1 MDKTLSSLVEISKAI
16 NSVLEIDRL
25 LETIMDSAIDSIGVE
40 RGVLFLKDPDGSLQ
54 PRVAR
59 NVEKE
64 TLANATEISRSITAE
79 VASSGKYVL
88 SSNVQDD
95 PSVMGRDS
103 VKAFKIR
110 SVLCV
115 PLADKETIIGTIYLD
130 SRKVTT
136 TFSPQTVE
144 FLQMFANLAAIAIQN
159 ARRYEATQNEA
170 RYWKGEASG
179 KYRYENIICVS
190 PPMRAVCERARS
202 VAGTNVSVL
211 ITGESGTGKELV
223 ARAIHY
229 ESPRRERKFVPINC
243 SALPE
248 QILEAELFGAR
259 KGAFTGAVA
268 DSRGLFEE
276 ADGGT
281 IFLDEI
287 ADMQPA
293 LQAKLLRAL
302 QEGEIRR
309 VGDTQ
314 YRYVNVR
321 VLSATNRNLADT
333 IRQGAFREDLY
344 YRLCGMEVAIPPL
357 RERPDDIV
365 PLTMSFIGSFCAE
378 NGIPAKTPTADAMAA
393 LQRYAFPGNVREL
406 QNIVRKA
413 VILASEPSAIT
424 DFHLPDGD
432 DALMREELDGVIR
445 QHIVDT
451 LNRVDWNQ
459 TRAAEI
465 LGLSRTTLQAK
476 MQKLGIAR

>member
-1 MDKTLSSLVEISKAI
+1 
-16 NSVLEIDRL
+16 
-25 LETIMDSAIDSIGVE
+25 
-40 RGVLFLKDPDGSLQ
+40 
-54 PRVAR
+54 
-59 NVEKE
+59 
-64 TLANATEISRSITAE
+64 
-79 VASSGKYVL
+79 
-88 SSNVQDD
+88 
-95 PSVMGRDS
+95 
-103 VKAFKIR
+103 
-110 SVLCV
+110 
-115 PLADKETIIGTIYLD
+115 
-130 SRKVTT
+130 
-136 TFSPQTVE
+136 
-144 FLQMFANLAAIAIQN
+144 
-159 ARRYEATQNEA
+159 
-170 RYWKGEASG
+170 
-179 KYRYENIICVS
+179 
-190 PPMRAVCERARS
+190 
-202 VAGTNVSVL
+202 
-211 ITGESGTGKELV
+211 
-223 ARAIHY
+223 
-229 ESPRRERKFVPINC
+229 
-243 SALPE
+243 
-248 QILEAELFGAR
+248 
-259 KGAFTGAVA
+259 
-268 DSRGLFEE
+268 LFEE

-476 MQKLGIAR
+476 MQRLSITR